1 MSAGARPRAPWPA
14 SLTVAIATMASTFAL
29 SSMVVAGMWLA
40 TVAASL
46 ATVTAAVVV
55 TRLLT
60 RSRGIPTAIGALVAV
75 ELLVLFFARG
85 QDDGR
90 HVLPTP
96 GALRDLGVVMR
107 DGIDYAAT
115 TVAPAEMVPSLLS
128 LICAG
133 VMGLF
138 LVAEH
143 IAVSWRAAASA
154 GLVLMLPWLPAAIFQ
169 QRVPLVWLL
178 VALAAWLLT
187 LGLARRGDTRQP
199 PSTVSG
205 AVAATTATLAVSLMV
220 VPSALGG
227 NGWGVIP
234 RIDAPSS
241 LATTTRLNLDLDL
254 RTSLTTNSTAPALV
268 YTAEGPRPDVLRL
281 YSYADFDG
289 VGWDYGTPEPSDLA
303 PTDGVLWPVDV
314 PAPSEDIA
322 TYEIEAVDSA
332 ESNLALPS
340 VPRSVDVDGD
350 WGYSAATDE
359 VVSPQDST
367 LGLRYTVTADTGY
380 LTPERLLASP
390 VDAAADAA
398 VGSQYLELPGAL
410 DAVRVTE
417 LAQGLTADATSRFAQ
432 AIALQDYLR
441 DPAEFDYDT
450 SVSPSSGDTVS
461 TFLDDRVGYC
471 VQFATTMVMMAR
483 TLDIPARMAIGFLP
497 GSEGEGDT
505 YIVQGGD
512 AHAWPELWFPE
523 VGWVRFEP
531 TPAVQTGSAPVYAE
545 QAQDPE
551 TGGQSDPAALPTT
564 APAERPE
571 RPDTPAEPSVA
582 GESVTDEGTPWWWFA
597 VAAVALAAVVA
608 AIVLASRRRRSLAP
622 VILPPAEQAWETLRA
637 SLTSEAQWSPAL
649 TPSESVEHVRDVLS
663 RKGVRLSSD
672 ADQALVRLSH
682 AVADHRYAPAG
693 TSATVAQLQGWSD
706 AVTREASQA
715 TATAG
720 AAGR

>member
-1 MSAGARPRAPWPA
+1 MSTGARPRAPWPA
-14 SLTVAIATMASTFAL
+14 SLSVAIATMASTFAL
-29 SSMVVAGMWLA
+29 SSMVVAGMWIA
-40 TVAASL
+40 TVAATL
-46 ATVTAAVVV
+46 AAVTAAVVV
-55 TRLLT
+55 TRLVT
-60 RSRGIPTAIGALVAV
+60 RSRVAPTAIGALVAV
-75 ELLVLFFARG
+75 ELLVVFFSRG
-85 QDDGR
+85 EDDGR

-96 GALRDLGVVMR
+96 GALRDLGLVMR
-107 DGIDYAAT
+107 EGIDYAAT
-115 TVAPAEMVPSLLS
+115 TVAPAEMVPALLS

-133 VMGLF
+133 VMALF

-154 GLVLMLPWLPAAIFQ
+154 GLVLMLPWLPAAVFQ
-169 QRVPLVWLL
+169 QRVPVVWLL

-199 PSTVSG
+199 PSTVGG
-205 AVAATTATLAVSLMV
+205 AVAATTATLAVSLIV

-268 YTAEGPRPDVLRL
+268 YTAQGQRPDVLRL

-289 VGWDYGTPEPSDLA
+289 VGWDYGSPEPSDLA

-340 VPRSVDVDGD
+340 VPRTVEVEGD

-390 VDAAADAA
+390 VDTEADAA
-398 VGSQYLELPGAL
+398 VGAQYLELPGAL
-410 DAVRVTE
+410 DAGRVTE

-432 AIALQDYLR
+432 AVALQDYLR

-450 SVSPSSGDTVS
+450 SVSPSSGDAVS

-531 TPAVQTGSAPVYAE
+531 TPAVQTGSAPVYAA
-545 QAQDPE
+545 QAQDPQ
-551 TGGQSDPAALPTT
+551 TGQQSDPAALPTT

-582 GESVTDEGTPWWWFA
+582 GESATDEGTPWWWFA
-597 VAAVALAAVVA
+597 VGGAVLVALVVG
-608 AIVLASRRRRSLAP
+608 IVLASRRRRSPAPVTLAP
-622 VILPPAEQAWETLRA
+622 AEEAWENLRA
-637 SLTSEAQWSPAL
+637 ALPATAQWSPAM
-649 TPSESVEHVRDVLS
+649 TPSEAADHVTDSLGRHGAGLPGDGREALA
-663 RKGVRLSSD
+663 RLSN
-672 ADQALVRLSH
+672 

-693 TSATVAQLQGWSD
+693 TSATSADLHAWSQTVA
-706 AVTREASQA
+706 REASQA
-715 TATAG
+715 
-720 AAGR
+720 AAAAAER